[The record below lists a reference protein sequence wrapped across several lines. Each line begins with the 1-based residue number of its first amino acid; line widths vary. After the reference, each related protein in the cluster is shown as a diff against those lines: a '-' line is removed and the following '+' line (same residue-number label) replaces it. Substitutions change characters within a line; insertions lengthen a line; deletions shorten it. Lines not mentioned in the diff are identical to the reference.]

1 MTQKKF
7 MGKWTFEELA
17 EIENNGLKIIGTEV
31 INGQIIL
38 VFENF
43 LVRQINLI
51 TLEETILPF
60 NILEVNSITS

>member
-1 MTQKKF
+1 

-17 EIENNGLKIIGTEV
+17 EIENDGQKLIGTEV

-43 LVRQINLI
+43 LVR
-51 TLEETILPF
+51 
-60 NILEVNSITS
+60 

>member
-1 MTQKKF
+1 MNQKKF

-17 EIENNGLKIIGTEV
+17 EIENDGQKLIGTEV

-43 LVRQINLI
+43 LVR
-51 TLEETILPF
+51 
-60 NILEVNSITS
+60 